1 MFPFYYIKCSIAGRR
16 IEDCMTDFLTN
27 TFSGMKGKARAKSIT
42 VSAITTTVLLA
53 SEESLNNECA

>member
-1 MFPFYYIKCSIAGRR
+1 
-16 IEDCMTDFLTN
+16 MTDFLTN